1 MQTPFS
7 CTISIAY
14 SFTENI
20 TICIFQPLDDASEKE
35 LQTALSAFTKKGE
48 KILLTKKIDPS
59 ILGGMV
65 VSIGDKYVDMSIA
78 TKIKTYTKIIKD
90 AV

>member
-1 MQTPFS
+1 M
-7 CTISIAY
+7 
-14 SFTENI
+14 
-20 TICIFQPLDDASEKE
+20 EKD
-35 LQTALSAFTKKGE
+35 LQAALAAFTKKGE

-78 TKIKTYTKIIKD
+78 TKIKLYTSVIKQ